1 MRTIIIAAMQKQRVD
16 ISNGIG
22 FQSTNCFESYRR
34 MLTPDTWAPK
44 ADILTFW
51 TMQEKYTEM

>member
-1 MRTIIIAAMQKQRVD
+1 MQKQRVD